1 MKCIIK
7 NYNGLKNI
15 ICAIILIAA
24 VSCSEGNISMID
36 ELPVEKDLVG
46 IPVQH
51 DMLGV
56 VDIKAI
62 DTLLVAAVMDGR
74 DGFWKFC
81 RLQDMSVVYSCFRK
95 GNGPYE
101 YVSAPWLYNQ
111 QFISGNGNSQCMIYD
126 FTRGG
131 IKVLDIGRTL
141 STKTT
146 AAQDSDYKL
155 PGGLFGWRYLGD
167 GTFII
172 KEVDERHTRE
182 ERYLLSGSDMKKI
195 DIEGLND
202 LAVAAGN
209 DINII
214 GTTIGSNG
222 DGSIVAEACTHL
234 NNLYLYA
241 PDGSSFKTIC
251 IDPHGYDD
259 PAAVMGYKVYQ
270 SSQITDLMKA
280 NIEALSRGE
289 GGLDARYTRIDQQC
303 RIYVGVRGRIKLLG
317 GTIIKADG
325 EGYVAFDGHVICG
338 GGGNFACT
346 PVECKE
352 LYEVITR

>member
-15 ICAIILIAA
+15 ICAIILMAA

-36 ELPVEKDLVG
+36 EFPVEKDLVG

-81 RLQDMSVVYSCFRK
+81 RLQDMSVVYSCFRE

-251 IDPHGYDD
+251 IGPHGYDD
-259 PAAVMGYKVYQ
+259 PAAVQERVKTSAVKTFYEGLECFPDFFCALYTNDTTDRPSEQ
-270 SSQITDLMKA
+270 ISSSSVLFFDWDGTPLA
-280 NIEALSRGE
+280 RVH
-289 GGLDARYTRIDQQC
+289 LDRYVTSVTVC
-303 RIYVGVRGRIKLLG
+303 RNN
-317 GTIIKADG
+317 GT
-325 EGYVAFDGHVICG
+325 
-338 GGGNFACT
+338 
-346 PVECKE
+346 
-352 LYEVITR
+352 LYAVNYNT